1 MSEKASGSRRATTLR
16 DIATLAGVTPTAV
29 SMALADHPRIGT
41 EKKAQIQEIARDLG
55 YVVNSAARA
64 LRIKRAN
71 AIALVVPNTGHHVFG
86 HPYFMHLLVGVTES
100 ANTRGCTVT
109 ISTNLDEQHGV
120 VAYERVLQSGAVD
133 GAIIASASI
142 LDPYVRRML
151 DSDLPVVLIGNFPD
165 FSDSIKVGVDD
176 IAAASLI
183 TSHLVEEHGFRKI
196 GHISGPLSHQSA
208 IDRVE
213 GYRQIINCHPEN
225 LPEYVAVGDFSE
237 ESGQNCANQLLEA
250 HPDLEAIFAA
260 NDEMAFGALLELRS
274 RGLRVPEDIAL
285 VGFDDFG
292 VARLTTPGITT
303 IRVPAEELG
312 RVATEKLFELISGT
326 KPIQV
331 HTTLPVELVIRESC
345 GTHEK

>member
-1 MSEKASGSRRATTLR
+1 MSEKANRNRRVTTLR
-16 DIATLAGVTPTAV
+16 DIASLAGVTPTAV
-29 SMALADHPRIGT
+29 SMALANHPRIGT
-41 EKKAQIQEIARDLG
+41 EKKVQIREIARDLG
-55 YVVNSAARA
+55 YVVNSAART
-64 LRIKRAN
+64 LRLKQAN

-151 DSDLPVVLIGNFPD
+151 DSDMPVVLIGNFPD
-165 FSDSIKVGVDD
+165 FSESINVGIDD
-176 IAAASLI
+176 VLAASLL
-183 TSHLVEEHGFRKI
+183 TRHLTEEHGFRKI

-213 GYRQIINCHPEN
+213 GYRQVINRISEK

-237 ESGQNCANQLLEA
+237 ESGQESARQLLDA

-260 NDEMAFGALLELRS
+260 NDEMAFGALLEFRS

-292 VARLTTPGITT
+292 VARLTTPGMTT

-312 RVATEKLFELISGT
+312 RVATEKLFELISGV
-326 KPIQV
+326 KPDQF

-345 GTHEK
+345 GSHQK